1 VITADRLAEY
11 LDGYLRT
18 SEIPDHPHA
27 LNGLQLSREG
37 EIRKVALAVD
47 AAQVSIDSA
56 IDDGAD
62 FLVVHHGLFWDGLKP
77 LTRRSYHRIRA
88 LMGANIGVYS
98 SHLPLDIHPVVGNNV
113 GLARALDVRIEG
125 PFGNVRG
132 VEVGI
137 WGQLEMRREALAARL
152 DQVLGCR
159 VRMIAGGPERVR
171 RVGIITGGAGGQVD
185 AARAA
190 GLDAFITGEAAHHNY
205 FDAAEGGINLYLGGH
220 YATEVW
226 GVRALASHLAEHF
239 GFETVFLDH
248 PTGL

>member
-56 IDDGAD
+56 IDEGAD

>member
-18 SEIPDHPHA
+18 SEIPDHAHA
-27 LNGLQLSREG
+27 LNGLQLSRQG

-56 IDDGAD
+56 IDEGAD

-77 LTRRSYHRIRA
+77 LTGRSYHRIRA
-88 LMGANIGVYS
+88 LMAANIGVYS

-113 GLARALDVRIEG
+113 CLARALGVGIEG

-132 VEVGI
+132 VEVGL

-239 GFETVFLDH
+239 GVETVFLDH